1 MDVTVTVQMRYHL
14 AGVPPGSSS
23 SAGMYWNG
31 RSGVERLAR
40 RESNSQPSDA
50 GRFNTDGI
58 EGAPSCVRLA
68 PFVPTPD
75 PELMGRR
82 WTGTLVRVRAPR
94 GGGRPEAALLRLD
107 APLWDQ
113 GIHVLG
119 FRRGPPPMLVRPQLE
134 DGVVSADQ
142 VGC

>member
-1 MDVTVTVQMRYHL
+1 
-14 AGVPPGSSS
+14 
-23 SAGMYWNG
+23 MYWNG

-107 APLWDQ
+107 SPLLAQ
-113 GIHVLG
+113 VLH
-119 FRRGPPPMLVRPQLE
+119 FLVFLSGPPPILFRHPFVY
-134 DGVVSADQ
+134 V
-142 VGC
+142 